1 MWLKVFGVIFILVLC
16 VLYALFEDNVLGGC
30 LIFIVFFYVFCV
42 CDGYF
47 NKDNSITIEELRGM
61 TEDEIQE
68 LIGNEPVVEDRKN
81 SITIDRFGNLSIGG

>member
-16 VLYALFEDNVLGGC
+16 VLYALFEDNVLGGV
-30 LIFIVFFYVFCV
+30 LIFIVFIYLSCV

-47 NKDNSITIEELRGM
+47 SNKDNSITIEELRGM

-68 LIGNEPVVEDRKN
+68 LIG
-81 SITIDRFGNLSIGG
+81 S